1 MLNIILDKIYG
12 TEYQQNR
19 MNDFKVVAF
28 DCDGVLFDTKAANRA
43 YYNHILKHFG
53 KPAMT
58 ADQFVFAHQHTLN
71 EAIAH
76 LFGNEESIAAVYAYR
91 QTMDYGRFLKL
102 LRVEPHL
109 VSLLSKIRPRLKT
122 AIATNRSDTMDRL
135 LAEFNL
141 TEQFDLVVT
150 SFDIPRPKPHPDS
163 LLKILSYFNIESH
176 QALYVGD
183 SKVDAEAA
191 AAAEIPF
198 VAYGNRT
205 LPTRYHI
212 ENLKDLEKLLEV

>member
-1 MLNIILDKIYG
+1 MKNLKA
-12 TEYQQNR
+12 
-19 MNDFKVVAF
+19 VVF
-28 DCDGVLFDTKAANRA
+28 DCDGVLFDTEAANRA

-58 ADQFVFAHQHTLN
+58 TDQFVYAHQHTLK
-71 EAIAH
+71 EALAH
-76 LFGNEESIAAVYAYR
+76 LFDDEESIAAVHAYR
-91 QTMDYGRFLKL
+91 QTMDYNRFLKL
-102 LRVEPHL
+102 LRIEPHL
-109 VSLLSKIRPRLKT
+109 VPLLSKIRPKLKT

-150 SFDIPRPKPHPDS
+150 SFDIPRPKPYPDA
-163 LLKILSYFNIESH
+163 LLKILSYFNIMPH

-183 SKVDAEAA
+183 SQVDAEAA
-191 AAAEIPF
+191 LAAEIPF
-198 VAYGNRT
+198 VAYRNET

-212 ENLKDLEKLLEV
+212 QSLKDLEELLEV